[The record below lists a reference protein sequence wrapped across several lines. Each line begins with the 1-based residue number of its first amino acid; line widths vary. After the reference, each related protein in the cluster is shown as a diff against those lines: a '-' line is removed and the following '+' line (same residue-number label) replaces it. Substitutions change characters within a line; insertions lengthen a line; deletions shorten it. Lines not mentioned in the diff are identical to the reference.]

1 MFQFTF
7 NFIRTKE
14 STELNLEAKV
24 GSDTQDDSSLKGKV
38 GLITDYLLLIV
49 NFTLIVVTPIID
61 LAMPLIDIVAKVG
74 EIIS

>member
-1 MFQFTF
+1 MFQFKF

-24 GSDTQDDSSLKGKV
+24 GSDTQDDSSLKGKI
-38 GLITDYLLLIV
+38 GLITDYLLLIM

-61 LAMPLIDIVAKVG
+61 LAMPLIDTVAKVG
-74 EIIS
+74 AIIS